1 MKLPRTTRL
10 FRGQLDWA
18 PFLCVL
24 CPLAFVGL
32 FSGFLVL
39 PRGTRLKLPTVEAPA
54 AVAPGE
60 TVFIVAVDS
69 ARRCFFENQLVTLGA
84 LETALKRRAALSN
97 APSTLL
103 IQADVSVPLGQL
115 AELTALAQRAGIQ
128 HAVFGTMSPTRR

>member
-39 PRGTRLKLPTVEAPA
+39 PRGARIALPAFEAPV

-60 TVFIVAVDS
+60 AVFIVAVDS
-69 ARRCFFENQLVTLGA
+69 ARRCFFENQVVTLDA
-84 LETALKRRAALSN
+84 LETALRRRAAEPN
-97 APSTLL
+97 APGTLL
-103 IQADVSVPLGQL
+103 IQADVSVSLGQL
-115 AELTALAQRAGIQ
+115 SEITEAARRAGIQ
-128 HAVFGTMSPTRR
+128 QAVLGTLPRSTK